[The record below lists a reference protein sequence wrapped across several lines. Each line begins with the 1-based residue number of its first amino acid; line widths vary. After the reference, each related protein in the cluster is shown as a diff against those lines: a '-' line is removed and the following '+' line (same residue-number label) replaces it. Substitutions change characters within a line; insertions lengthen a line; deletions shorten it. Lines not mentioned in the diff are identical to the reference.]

1 MNLLNIFFPE
11 QFYVVFFMFIAVFA
25 LGGLGLGLVRLAQP
39 SFAVSA
45 VAVVLLALVASYT
58 CYTITI
64 DLTVVKMAAIE
75 APTKAEDP
83 RGQELVYVYGKDE
96 PVTRAES
103 ERMLAYSAENSPGDA
118 E

>member
-11 QFYVVFFMFIAVFA
+11 QIYMIFFMFLAVFA
-25 LGGLGLGLVRLAQP
+25 LGGLGLGLIRLAEP
-39 SFAVSA
+39 SFTVSA

-64 DLTVVKMAAIE
+64 DLTVIKMAAVE
-75 APTKAEDP
+75 APAKAGDLH
-83 RGQELVYVYGKDE
+83 GQELVYVYGKDE
-96 PVTRAES
+96 PITRTEH
-103 ERMLAYSAENSPGDA
+103 ERLLAYSAENSPGDA